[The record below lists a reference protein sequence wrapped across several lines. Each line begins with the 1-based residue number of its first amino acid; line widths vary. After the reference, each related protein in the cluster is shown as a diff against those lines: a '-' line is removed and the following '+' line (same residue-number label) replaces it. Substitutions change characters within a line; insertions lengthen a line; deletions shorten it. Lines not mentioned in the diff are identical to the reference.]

1 MTNRKTNVISS
12 GIFTESSLALAV
24 LSSGHILLHMFSYIT
39 VGAGGELRAFVVC
52 VHMCVECLSV
62 HGSPVCTWA

>member
-39 VGAGGELRAFVVC
+39 VCGGGGSYAPLWCVC
-52 VHMCVECLSV
+52 ISV
-62 HGSPVCTWA
+62 